1 MEARSLFLQ
10 KHSSDSRL
18 YSKVILLLAAM
29 WGHGDAHDHKVALTI
44 RHNCGTFMS
53 MLNALYVTRND
64 EGPEFEE
71 RVTAALRSAH
81 LRRLPVAKAVAGVRL
96 DTAPDL
102 IVAGLGKH
110 GTAVLQVKG
119 LRRRFPGIA
128 IVITS
133 GKLSREISAQV
144 YRAGATA
151 VVPLGAL
158 DDAIA
163 NLAKVFQAGKPKDDR
178 ALEIVVE
185 EFHDKATG
193 RLDSDAV
200 ARGLG
205 ISVSGLAKAVGLTPS
220 ALSKRP
226 HAKAAQ
232 DALREIEFAV
242 AALRRLLGSDARVRA
257 WLNAS
262 HPDLGGDAPLAL
274 LTKGTAKDLAD
285 YVRGALS
292 GQPT

>member
-1 MEARSLFLQ
+1 MQ
-10 KHSSDSRL
+10 K
-18 YSKVILLLAAM
+18 
-29 WGHGDAHDHKVALTI
+29 LT
-44 RHNCGTFMS
+44 
-53 MLNALYVTRND
+53 L
-64 EGPEFEE
+64 
-71 RVTAALRSAH
+71 
-81 LRRLPVAKAVAGVRL
+81 AKAVAAAGGEP

-102 IVAGLGKH
+102 IVAGLGER
-110 GTAVLQVKG
+110 GVALVEIKG
-119 LRRRFPGIA
+119 LRRAFPNAA

-133 GKLSREISAQV
+133 RNLSGERSADV
-144 YRAGATA
+144 YRAVATA

-158 DDAIA
+158 GDAIA
-163 NLAKVFQAGKPKDDR
+163 NLAQVFKVGNPGKASTLD
-178 ALEIVVE
+178 ETMVE
-185 EFHDKATG
+185 EFHDRATG

-205 ISVSGLAKAVGLTPS
+205 ISVSAMAKAVGLTPS

-226 HAKAAQ
+226 HARAAQ

-257 WLNAS
+257 WLNAP

-274 LTKGTAKDLAD
+274 LTKGSAKDLAD
-285 YVRGALS
+285 YVRGTLS

>member
-1 MEARSLFLQ
+1 M
-10 KHSSDSRL
+10 
-18 YSKVILLLAAM
+18 
-29 WGHGDAHDHKVALTI
+29 TI

-81 LRRLPVAKAVAGVRL
+81 LRRLPVAKAVAGVRP

-110 GTAVLQVKG
+110 GTAVLEVKG

-133 GKLSREISAQV
+133 RKLSGEISAQV

-158 DDAIA
+158 GDAIA
-163 NLAKVFQAGKPKDDR
+163 NLAEG
-178 ALEIVVE
+178 
-185 EFHDKATG
+185 
-193 RLDSDAV
+193 
-200 ARGLG
+200 
-205 ISVSGLAKAVGLTPS
+205 
-220 ALSKRP
+220 
-226 HAKAAQ
+226 
-232 DALREIEFAV
+232 
-242 AALRRLLGSDARVRA
+242 
-257 WLNAS
+257 
-262 HPDLGGDAPLAL
+262 
-274 LTKGTAKDLAD
+274 
-285 YVRGALS
+285 VRGGKAERGPRIRESWSRNFTIRPRAASTLMRWRAVLAFLLV
-292 GQPT
+292 G

>member
-1 MEARSLFLQ
+1 
-10 KHSSDSRL
+10 
-18 YSKVILLLAAM
+18 
-29 WGHGDAHDHKVALTI
+29 
-44 RHNCGTFMS
+44 MS

-64 EGPEFEE
+64 EGPEFNK
-71 RVTAALRSAH
+71 RVAAALRSAR
-81 LRRLPVAKAVAGVRL
+81 LRRLPVAKAVAGVQP

-110 GTAVLQVKG
+110 GTAVLEVKG

-133 GKLSREISAQV
+133 RRLSGEISAQV

-163 NLAKVFQAGKPKDDR
+163 NLAEVFETGKAKNERGLD
-178 ALEIVVE
+178 ETVVE

-193 RLDSDAV
+193 RLDASSV
-200 ARGLG
+200 ARSLD

-226 HAKAAQ
+226 HARAAQ

-257 WLNAS
+257 WLNAP
-262 HPDLGGDAPLAL
+262 HPDLGGDAPLTL
-274 LTKGTAKDLAD
+274 LTKGSAKDLAD

>member
-1 MEARSLFLQ
+1 
-10 KHSSDSRL
+10 
-18 YSKVILLLAAM
+18 
-29 WGHGDAHDHKVALTI
+29 
-44 RHNCGTFMS
+44 
-53 MLNALYVTRND
+53 MLNVLYVTRKS
-64 EGPEFEE
+64 EGPEFEGK
-71 RVTAALRSAH
+71 VTAALRSAR
-81 LRRLPVAKAVAGVRL
+81 LRKLTVAKAVAVAGGEP

-102 IVAGLGKH
+102 IVAGLGER
-110 GTAVLQVKG
+110 GAALIEIKG
-119 LRRRFPGIA
+119 LRRAFPNAA

-133 GKLSREISAQV
+133 SKLSGERSADV

-151 VVPLGAL
+151 VVPLSAL
-158 DDAIA
+158 GDAIG
-163 NLAKVFQAGKPKDDR
+163 NLAQVFKVGNPGKASTLD
-178 ALEIVVE
+178 ETMVE
-185 EFHDKATG
+185 EFHDGATG

-226 HAKAAQ
+226 HARAAQ

-257 WLNAS
+257 WLNAP

-274 LTKGTAKDLAD
+274 LTKGSAKDLAD

>member
-1 MEARSLFLQ
+1 VERSSRPSNP
-10 KHSSDSRL
+10 HGSSLLVKRGIKRRL
-18 YSKVILLLAAM
+18 S
-29 WGHGDAHDHKVALTI
+29 AHETPLTI
-44 RHNCGTFMS
+44 RHNYGTFMS
-53 MLNALYVTRND
+53 MLNVLYITRKS
-64 EGPEFEE
+64 EGPEFEGK
-71 RVTAALRSAH
+71 VTAALGSAR
-81 LRRLPVAKAVAGVRL
+81 LRKLSLAKAVAAAEGEPG
-96 DTAPDL
+96 TAPDL
-102 IVAGLGKH
+102 IVAGPGER
-110 GTAVLQVKG
+110 GAAFVEIKG
-119 LRRRFPGIA
+119 LRRAFPNAA

-133 GKLSREISAQV
+133 RKLSGDASADV

-151 VVPLGAL
+151 VVPLRAL
-158 DDAIA
+158 GDAIA
-163 NLAKVFQAGKPKDDR
+163 NLTQVFEAGKPKKKG
-178 ALEIVVE
+178 ALDETMVE
-185 EFHDKATG
+185 EFHDSATG

-226 HAKAAQ
+226 HARAAQ

-257 WLNAS
+257 WLNAP

-274 LTKGTAKDLAD
+274 LTKGSAKDLAD

>member
-1 MEARSLFLQ
+1 M
-10 KHSSDSRL
+10 
-18 YSKVILLLAAM
+18 
-29 WGHGDAHDHKVALTI
+29 
-44 RHNCGTFMS
+44 
-53 MLNALYVTRND
+53 
-64 EGPEFEE
+64 
-71 RVTAALRSAH
+71 
-81 LRRLPVAKAVAGVRL
+81 
-96 DTAPDL
+96 
-102 IVAGLGKH
+102 
-110 GTAVLQVKG
+110 
-119 LRRRFPGIA
+119 
-128 IVITS
+128 
-133 GKLSREISAQV
+133 
-144 YRAGATA
+144 
-151 VVPLGAL
+151 VPLGAL

-163 NLAKVFQAGKPKDDR
+163 NLAEVFQAGKPKDDL

-193 RLDSDAV
+193 RLNSDAV

-226 HAKAAQ
+226 HASAAQ

-257 WLNAS
+257 WLNAP

-274 LTKGTAKDLAD
+274 LTKGSAKDLAD

>member
-1 MEARSLFLQ
+1 
-10 KHSSDSRL
+10 
-18 YSKVILLLAAM
+18 
-29 WGHGDAHDHKVALTI
+29 
-44 RHNCGTFMS
+44 

-64 EGPEFEE
+64 EEPEFEE
-71 RVTAALRSAH
+71 RVTAALRSAR
-81 LRRLPVAKAVAGVRL
+81 LRRLPVAKAVAGVRA

-102 IVAGLGKH
+102 IVAGLGRH
-110 GTAVLQVKG
+110 GTAVLEVKG

-133 GKLSREISAQV
+133 RKLSGEISAQV

-158 DDAIA
+158 RDAVA
-163 NLAKVFQAGKPKDDR
+163 SLTQVFEAGNSKKAG
-178 ALEIVVE
+178 ALGETMVE
-185 EFHDKATG
+185 EFHDQATG

-242 AALRRLLGSDARVRA
+242 AALRRLLGSDTRVRA
-257 WLNAS
+257 WLNAP

-274 LTKGTAKDLAD
+274 LTKGSAKDLAD
-285 YVRGALS
+285 YVRSALS

>member
-1 MEARSLFLQ
+1 
-10 KHSSDSRL
+10 
-18 YSKVILLLAAM
+18 
-29 WGHGDAHDHKVALTI
+29 
-44 RHNCGTFMS
+44 MS

-81 LRRLPVAKAVAGVRL
+81 LRRLPVAKAVAGVRP

-110 GTAVLQVKG
+110 GTAVLEVKG

-133 GKLSREISAQV
+133 RKLSGEISAQV

-163 NLAKVFQAGKPKDDR
+163 NLAQVFQAGKPKDDR

-257 WLNAS
+257 WLNAP

-274 LTKGTAKDLAD
+274 LTKGSAKDLAD

>member
-1 MEARSLFLQ
+1 MAPR
-10 KHSSDSRL
+10 
-18 YSKVILLLAAM
+18 
-29 WGHGDAHDHKVALTI
+29 LTI
-44 RHNCGTFMS
+44 RHNYGTFMS
-53 MLNALYVTRND
+53 MLNVLYVTRKS
-64 EGPEFEE
+64 EGPEFEGK
-71 RVTAALRSAH
+71 VTAAVRSSRLRKLS
-81 LRRLPVAKAVAGVRL
+81 VAKAVAVAGGEPG
-96 DTAPDL
+96 TAPDL
-102 IVAGLGKH
+102 IVAGPGERGAALIEI
-110 GTAVLQVKG
+110 KG
-119 LRRRFPGIA
+119 LRRAFPNAA

-133 GKLSREISAQV
+133 RKLSGDASADV

-158 DDAIA
+158 ADAIA
-163 NLAKVFQAGKPKDDR
+163 NLTQVFEAGKPKKKG
-178 ALEIVVE
+178 ALDETMVE
-185 EFHDKATG
+185 EFHDQATG
-193 RLDSDAV
+193 RLDSGAV

-226 HAKAAQ
+226 HARAAQ

-242 AALRRLLGSDARVRA
+242 SALRKLLGSDAPVRA
-257 WLNAS
+257 WLNAP

-274 LTKGTAKDLAD
+274 LTKGSTKDLAD

>member
-1 MEARSLFLQ
+1 
-10 KHSSDSRL
+10 
-18 YSKVILLLAAM
+18 
-29 WGHGDAHDHKVALTI
+29 
-44 RHNCGTFMS
+44 
-53 MLNALYVTRND
+53 MLNALYITRND
-64 EGPEFEE
+64 EGPEFEKK
-71 RVTAALRSAH
+71 VAAALRSAH
-81 LRRLPVAKAVAGVRL
+81 LRRLPVAKAVAGVQP

-102 IVAGLGKH
+102 IVAGLGRR
-110 GTAVLQVKG
+110 GTAVLEVEG

-133 GKLSREISAQV
+133 RKVSGEISAQV

-163 NLAKVFQAGKPKDDR
+163 NLAEVFQTGRAKEDR
-178 ALEIVVE
+178 ALDETVIE

-193 RLDSDAV
+193 RLDADAV
-200 ARGLG
+200 ARGLS
-205 ISVSGLAKAVGLTPS
+205 ISVSRLAKAVGLTPS

-226 HAKAAQ
+226 HARAAQ

-257 WLNAS
+257 WLNAP
-262 HPDLGGDAPLAL
+262 HPDLGGNAPLAL
-274 LTKGTAKDLAD
+274 LTKGSAKDLAD
-285 YVRGALS
+285 YVKGALS

>member
-1 MEARSLFLQ
+1 
-10 KHSSDSRL
+10 
-18 YSKVILLLAAM
+18 
-29 WGHGDAHDHKVALTI
+29 
-44 RHNCGTFMS
+44 MS

-81 LRRLPVAKAVAGVRL
+81 LRRLPVAKAVAGVRP

-110 GTAVLQVKG
+110 GTAVLEVKG

-128 IVITS
+128 IVITG

-158 DDAIA
+158 GDAIA
-163 NLAKVFQAGKPKDDR
+163 NLAQVFEAGKPKEQH
-178 ALEIVVE
+178 ALGETMVE
-185 EFHDKATG
+185 EFHDQATG

-226 HAKAAQ
+226 HARAAQ

-257 WLNAS
+257 WLNAP

-274 LTKGTAKDLAD
+274 LTKGSTKDLAD

>member
-1 MEARSLFLQ
+1 
-10 KHSSDSRL
+10 
-18 YSKVILLLAAM
+18 
-29 WGHGDAHDHKVALTI
+29 
-44 RHNCGTFMS
+44 
-53 MLNALYVTRND
+53 MLNALYITRKNQ
-64 EGPEFEE
+64 GPEFE
-71 RVTAALRSAH
+71 RMVIAALRSADMQK
-81 LRRLPVAKAVAGVRL
+81 LAIARAVAGVKP
-96 DTAPDL
+96 DITPDL
-102 IVAGLGKH
+102 IIAGLGER
-110 GTAVLQVKG
+110 GTALLEIKG
-119 LRRRFPGIA
+119 LRRAFPNAA

-133 GKLSREISAQV
+133 RSLSGDRSADV

-158 DDAIA
+158 GDAIA
-163 NLAKVFQAGKPKDDR
+163 NLRQVFEAGRPTKTG
-178 ALEIVVE
+178 ALDETMVE
-185 EFHDKATG
+185 EFHDQATG

-226 HAKAAQ
+226 YARAAQ

-257 WLNAS
+257 WLNAP
-262 HPDLGGDAPLAL
+262 HPDLGGEAPMAL
-274 LTKGTAKDLAD
+274 LTKGSAKDLAN

>member
-1 MEARSLFLQ
+1 
-10 KHSSDSRL
+10 
-18 YSKVILLLAAM
+18 
-29 WGHGDAHDHKVALTI
+29 
-44 RHNCGTFMS
+44 MS
-53 MLNALYVTRND
+53 MLNALYITRND

-71 RVTAALRSAH
+71 RVAAALRSAH
-81 LRRLPVAKAVAGVRL
+81 LRRLPVAKAVAGVRP

-110 GTAVLQVKG
+110 GTAVLEVKG

-128 IVITS
+128 IVITG

-163 NLAKVFQAGKPKDDR
+163 NLAKVFEAGKPKEEH
-178 ALEIVVE
+178 ALGERMVE
-185 EFHDKATG
+185 EFHDQATG

-226 HAKAAQ
+226 HARAAQ

-274 LTKGTAKDLAD
+274 LTKGSAKDLAD
-285 YVRGALS
+285 YVRGAVS

>member
-1 MEARSLFLQ
+1 MNRKIVQFAG
-10 KHSSDSRL
+10 
-18 YSKVILLLAAM
+18 VILGSIVILFIACSSSLHLTNVWVAPSYNLGPMKSLLTMLAAKR
-29 WGHGDAHDHKVALTI
+29 GARQCADHKAVLMI

-81 LRRLPVAKAVAGVRL
+81 LRRLPVAKAVAGVRP

-128 IVITS
+128 IVITG

-158 DDAIA
+158 GDAIA
-163 NLAKVFQAGKPKDDR
+163 NLAEVFQAGKPKDDR
-178 ALEIVVE
+178 ATR
-185 EFHDKATG
+185 DRG
-193 RLDSDAV
+193 R
-200 ARGLG
+200 G
-205 ISVSGLAKAVGLTPS
+205 ISRQGHGSP
-220 ALSKRP
+220 
-226 HAKAAQ
+226 
-232 DALREIEFAV
+232 
-242 AALRRLLGSDARVRA
+242 RL
-257 WLNAS
+257 
-262 HPDLGGDAPLAL
+262 
-274 LTKGTAKDLAD
+274 
-285 YVRGALS
+285 
-292 GQPT
+292 

>member
-1 MEARSLFLQ
+1 MSNPHGSSLLV
-10 KHSSDSRL
+10 KRGIKRRL
-18 YSKVILLLAAM
+18 SA
-29 WGHGDAHDHKVALTI
+29 HGTRLTI
-44 RHNCGTFMS
+44 RHNYGTFMS
-53 MLNALYVTRND
+53 MLNVLYITRKS
-64 EGPEFEE
+64 EGPEFEGK
-71 RVTAALRSAH
+71 VTAALGSAR
-81 LRRLPVAKAVAGVRL
+81 LRKLTLAKAVAAAGGEG
-96 DTAPDL
+96 TAPDL
-102 IVAGLGKH
+102 IVACPGGRGAALIEI
-110 GTAVLQVKG
+110 KG
-119 LRRRFPGIA
+119 LRRAFPSAA

-133 GKLSREISAQV
+133 RKLSGGASAEV

-158 DDAIA
+158 GDAIA
-163 NLAKVFQAGKPKDDR
+163 NLAQVFEAGKPKEEHV
-178 ALEIVVE
+178 LGETMVE
-185 EFHDKATG
+185 EFHDQATG

-257 WLNAS
+257 WLNAP

-274 LTKGTAKDLAD
+274 LAKGSAKDLAD

>member
-1 MEARSLFLQ
+1 M
-10 KHSSDSRL
+10 
-18 YSKVILLLAAM
+18 
-29 WGHGDAHDHKVALTI
+29 
-44 RHNCGTFMS
+44 
-53 MLNALYVTRND
+53 
-64 EGPEFEE
+64 
-71 RVTAALRSAH
+71 
-81 LRRLPVAKAVAGVRL
+81 AGVRP

-110 GTAVLQVKG
+110 GTAVLEVKG

-133 GKLSREISAQV
+133 RKLSGEISAEV

-158 DDAIA
+158 GDAIA
-163 NLAKVFQAGKPKDDR
+163 NLAASVRGGKAERRPR
-178 ALEIVVE
+178 FRRTMVE

-226 HAKAAQ
+226 HARAAQ

-257 WLNAS
+257 WLNAP

-274 LTKGTAKDLAD
+274 LTKGSAKDLAD